1 MAAWSRAA
9 RAAATSA
16 RAASAS
22 FRAASIRPRLLW
34 ACFRRAFPSSS
45 RASAVRIVS
54 GPASLLREIVGLP
67 APLVLPQ
74 GRVVAEADGVP
85 LLLRDGPLPE
95 EALVALRVL
104 LRVLH
109 DGGGALHRLL
119 RPGDLLRPAARLE
132 LVELR
137 GQGADARLGPGFFGG
152 KGLLGRPSAWPPPA
166 RGFFRDFSRLAFA
179 CSRRER
185 SSAGSSSAR
194 SWSCA
199 TACPSF
205 TRTLRTRPPVWK
217 ARWDCVASI
226 VPE

>member
-9 RAAATSA
+9 RAAATSE

-22 FRAASIRPRLLW
+22 FSGRFDPAEVALGLLQEGLPLGQPRLGGADRL
-34 ACFRRAFPSSS
+34 R
-45 RASAVRIVS
+45 
-54 GPASLLREIVGLP
+54 PASLPGEIVGLP

-74 GRVVAEADGVP
+74 GRLVAEADGVP

-104 LRVLH
+104 FRVLH
-109 DGGGALHRLL
+109 DGGGALHRLV

-137 GQGADARLGPGFFGG
+137 GQGADARLGPGLLGG
-152 KGLLGRPSAWPPPA
+152 EGLLGRPSAGPPPA

-185 SSAGSSSAR
+185 NSAGSSSAR
-194 SWSCA
+194 SWSFA

-205 TRTLRTRPPVWK
+205 TATLRTRPPVWK